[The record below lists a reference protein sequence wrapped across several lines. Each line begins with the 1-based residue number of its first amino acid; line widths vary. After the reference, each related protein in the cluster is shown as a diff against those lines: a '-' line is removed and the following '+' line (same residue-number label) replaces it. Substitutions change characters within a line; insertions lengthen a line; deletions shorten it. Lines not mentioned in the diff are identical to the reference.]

1 MLSVDHLTK
10 AFGGIKAVDDVSFD
24 VPENTVLGII
34 GPNGAGKTTLLN
46 LVSGLSRPDTGS
58 ICFGG
63 KAVTGMR
70 PYEIA
75 RIGLGR
81 TFQNL
86 RLIRQLTVWE
96 NVELAVCCR
105 VEYRFFDALLG
116 RARIRKADEFI
127 AAAARDALKVTEL
140 VEVARRRV
148 SELPYGVQKRVEIA
162 RALALDPKV
171 LLLDE
176 PAAGL
181 NPVECQ
187 ELTEYIRA
195 VRRARPISVIL
206 VEHHVDMVMQLCD
219 EIIVLNFGKCIAK
232 GRPEAVQ
239 NDPEVLRAYLG
250 DQGGAKSANR

>member
-1 MLSVDHLTK
+1 M
-10 AFGGIKAVDDVSFD
+10 DDVSFD
-24 VPENTVLGII
+24 VPESTVSGII

-46 LVSGLSRPDTGS
+46 LISGLSRADSGV
-58 ICFGG
+58 IRFGEKVLSG
-63 KAVTGMR
+63 LR
-70 PYEIA
+70 PHEIA
-75 RIGLGR
+75 RMGLGR

-105 VEYRFFDALLG
+105 VEYRFLDALVG
-116 RARIRKADEFI
+116 RARIRKADAFI
-127 AAAARDALKVTEL
+127 ASAARDALAVTEL
-140 VEVARRRV
+140 TEVAQRRV

-162 RALALDPKV
+162 RALALDPTL

-187 ELTEYIRA
+187 ELAEYIRA

-206 VEHHVDMVMQLCD
+206 VEHHVDMVMKLCD
-219 EIIVLNFGKCIAK
+219 EIVVLNFGKCIAK
-232 GRPEAVQ
+232 GRPEVVQ

-250 DQGGAKSANR
+250 DRGDQGDREGAKSANR